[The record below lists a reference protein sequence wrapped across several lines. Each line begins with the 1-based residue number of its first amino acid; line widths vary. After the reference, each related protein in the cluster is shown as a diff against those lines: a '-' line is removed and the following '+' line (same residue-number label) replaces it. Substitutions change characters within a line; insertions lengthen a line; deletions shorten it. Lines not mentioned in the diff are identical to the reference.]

1 MHVAPP
7 FRIRRAVAADAPSLS
22 AFARRLFIEAFG
34 ADNRPEDMA
43 LYLADAFSEATQH
56 DEIVA
61 TESLCLLLEVEGALA
76 AYALLHVG
84 ERHALVTAAHPVE
97 LQRFYVDA
105 RWHGRGLA
113 PAFMAAVCAEATAA
127 GGKTLWLG
135 VWERN
140 PRAIRF
146 YEKQGFRDVGSYLFV
161 LGTDPQTDRVMTRA
175 L

>member
-1 MHVAPP
+1 
-7 FRIRRAVAADAPSLS
+7 
-22 AFARRLFIEAFG
+22 
-34 ADNRPEDMA
+34 
-43 LYLADAFSEATQH
+43 
-56 DEIVA
+56 
-61 TESLCLLLEVEGALA
+61 
-76 AYALLHVG
+76 
-84 ERHALVTAAHPVE
+84 
-97 LQRFYVDA
+97 
-105 RWHGRGLA
+105 
-113 PAFMAAVCAEATAA
+113 MAAVCAEATAA

>member
-1 MHVAPP
+1 VSAAPP
-7 FRIRRAVAADAPSLS
+7 FTIRRAVAADAPALS
-22 AFARRLFIEAFG
+22 AFARRLFIDAFG

-43 LYLADAFSEATQH
+43 LYLADAFSDTKQH
-56 DEIVA
+56 EEIA
-61 TESLCLLLEVEGALA
+61 AADSLCLLLEVEGALA

-105 RWHGRGLA
+105 RWHGRGIA
-113 PAFMAAVCAEATAA
+113 PAFMDAVCAEAAAA
-127 GGKTLWLG
+127 GGRTLWLG

-146 YEKQGFRDVGSYLFV
+146 YEKQGFGDVGAYVFV
-161 LGTDPQTDRVMTRA
+161 LGTDPQTDRVMTRT